1 MKVISQSITIMLA
14 SATVFL
20 ILSTALSDYLAPI
33 LGFLIAVSLIYII
46 TQKRR
51 NKGQELLTGTNFE
64 VFGITTAVLLIIFLT
79 GAIQSNLFF
88 LIYFLLFG
96 LAFLFEPATVFVFV
110 ICMSLIFMDATLKGD
125 VFSNLIRG
133 GSIIFLSPIAF
144 FFGREFKR
152 RESLEDEIE
161 KASSDIVEDADA
173 LLHSETATK
182 KEEDV
187 EEIDDIIEKTQEL
200 RSKLDK

>member
-1 MKVISQSITIMLA
+1 MKFFSQSATIILA

-20 ILSTALSDYLAPI
+20 ILNTALTSYLTPI
-33 LGFLIAVSLIYII
+33 LAFLIIASIIYII
-46 TQKRR
+46 AQKRR
-51 NKGQELLTGTNFE
+51 NKGEDLLTGSNLE
-64 VFGITTAVLLIIFLT
+64 IFGITTAVLLIIFLT

-96 LAFLFEPATVFVFV
+96 LAFLFEPATIFVFV
-110 ICMSLIFMDATLKGD
+110 ICMSLIFLDATLKGE
-125 VFSNLIRG
+125 VFSNLIKA

-144 FFGREFKR
+144 FFGREFRR
-152 RESLEDEIE
+152 REKLEDEVE
-161 KASSDIVEDADA
+161 KTSSDIVEDADA
-173 LLHSETATK
+173 LLHSQSVTS
-182 KEEDV
+182 EEDV